1 MSEVLNVSTC
11 KPMEERCFDRSG
23 LETMIQLQIVLI
35 ILLANLLQNATM
47 PKCELRICVLLEVK
61 LTP

>member
-1 MSEVLNVSTC
+1 
-11 KPMEERCFDRSG
+11 MEERCFDRSG

-47 PKCELRICVLLEVK
+47 QNAKM
-61 LTP
+61 